1 VGKKAGR
8 RRNYINVCKQKNTI
22 IFVIAVSMILFAC
35 GAAEVQKEN
44 GAYVEETENEDS
56 ENAREEP
63 KTEAVP
69 EEQENDESITE
80 EAKGQIPED
89 AKEYLE
95 YLFDYLHPDR
105 SQMVDL
111 KLYETEDKLYY
122 EWKSIDEAGEL
133 TYPIVLAYEAYK
145 RISKDEE
152 RYGYT
157 EYMRGS
163 YFMIINCGGYWEI
176 DPDTGEIIPV
186 AKELL
191 EYLFDY
197 LHPDREG
204 IVDIELYE
212 TENRLCY
219 KWKIEF
225 KSGEISDPYV
235 LAYYGL
241 TQDGLYHLYAIYDEI
256 WDTHYDENGEAYKEH
271 TRDSYRNFWMVNSET
286 KEIIPEKIFNEE
298 SEEEYIIWNERYLDM
313 LRLYPEESE

>member
-1 VGKKAGR
+1 M
-8 RRNYINVCKQKNTI
+8 CKQKNTI
-22 IFVIAVSMILFAC
+22 IFVIAVSMILSAC

-44 GAYVEETENEDS
+44 GAYVEETENEAS
-56 ENAREEP
+56 ENAWEEP

-69 EEQENDESITE
+69 EEQETDESITE

-163 YFMIINCGGYWEI
+163 YFMIIHCGGYWEI

-197 LHPDREG
+197 LHPDRER

-212 TENRLCY
+212 TESRLCY

-225 KSGEISDPYV
+225 KSGGISAPYV
-235 LAYYGL
+235 LAYYSS
-241 TQDGLYHLYAIYDEI
+241 TQDGLYHQYAIYNEI
-256 WDTHYDENGEAYKEH
+256 WDTHYDENGETYKEH
-271 TRDSYRNFWMVNSET
+271 TRDSYLNFWIVNSET
-286 KEIIPEKIFNEE
+286 KELIPRSIFNKE
-298 SEEEYIIWNERYLDM
+298 SEDNYEIWNERYWDM
-313 LRLYPEESE
+313 LDLYPEESE

>member
-1 VGKKAGR
+1 MGKQTKR
-8 RRNYINVCKQKNTI
+8 NTI
-22 IFVIAVSMILFAC
+22 IFLLVLSIMLSAC

-44 GAYVEETENEDS
+44 DAYVEETENEAS

-69 EEQENDESITE
+69 EEQETAESITE

-89 AKEYLE
+89 AREY
-95 YLFDYLHPDR
+95 
-105 SQMVDL
+105 
-111 KLYETEDKLYY
+111 
-122 EWKSIDEAGEL
+122 
-133 TYPIVLAYEAYK
+133 
-145 RISKDEE
+145 
-152 RYGYT
+152 
-157 EYMRGS
+157 
-163 YFMIINCGGYWEI
+163 
-176 DPDTGEIIPV
+176 
-186 AKELL
+186 L

-225 KSGEISDPYV
+225 KSGEISDPDV

-256 WDTHYDENGEAYKEH
+256 WDTHYDENGETYKEH
-271 TRDSYRNFWMVNSET
+271 TRDSYRNFWIVNSET
-286 KEIIPEKIFNEE
+286 KELIPRSIFNKE

>member
-1 VGKKAGR
+1 M
-8 RRNYINVCKQKNTI
+8 CKQKNTI
-22 IFVIAVSMILFAC
+22 IFVIAVSMILSAC
-35 GAAEVQKEN
+35 GAAKVQKEN
-44 GAYVEETENEDS
+44 DAYVEETENEAS

-69 EEQENDESITE
+69 EEQETDESITE

-212 TENRLCY
+212 TESRLCY

-225 KSGEISDPYV
+225 KSGGISAPYV
-235 LAYYGL
+235 LAYYSS
-241 TQDGLYHLYAIYDEI
+241 TQDGLYHTYAIYNEI
-256 WDTHYDENGEAYKEH
+256 WDTHYDENGETYKEH
-271 TRDSYRNFWMVNSET
+271 TRDSYLNFWIVNSET
-286 KEIIPEKIFNEE
+286 KELIPRSIFNKE
-298 SEEEYIIWNERYLDM
+298 SEDNYEIWNERYWDM
-313 LRLYPEESE
+313 LDLYPEESE

>member
-1 VGKKAGR
+1 MGKQTKR
-8 RRNYINVCKQKNTI
+8 NTI
-22 IFVIAVSMILFAC
+22 IFLLVLSIMLSAC
-35 GAAEVQKEN
+35 GAAEVPKEN
-44 GAYVEETENEDS
+44 DAYVEETENEAF

-69 EEQENDESITE
+69 EEQETAESITE
-80 EAKGQIPED
+80 EAESQIPED

-122 EWKSIDEAGEL
+122 EWKSIDEEGEL

-197 LHPDREG
+197 LHPDRER

-212 TENRLCY
+212 TESRLCY
-219 KWKIEF
+219 RWKIEF
-225 KSGEISDPYV
+225 KSGGISPPYV
-235 LAYYGL
+235 LAYYSS
-241 TQDGLYHLYAIYDEI
+241 TQDGLYHQYAIYNEI
-256 WDTHYDENGEAYKEH
+256 WDTHYDENGETYKEY
-271 TRDSYRNFWMVNSET
+271 TRDSYLNFWIVNSET
-286 KEIIPEKIFNEE
+286 KELIPRSIFNEE
-298 SEEEYIIWNERYLDM
+298 SEEEYTIWNERYLDM
-313 LRLYPEESE
+313 LRLYTEESEQQE

>member
-1 VGKKAGR
+1 
-8 RRNYINVCKQKNTI
+8 
-22 IFVIAVSMILFAC
+22 
-35 GAAEVQKEN
+35 
-44 GAYVEETENEDS
+44 
-56 ENAREEP
+56 
-63 KTEAVP
+63 
-69 EEQENDESITE
+69 
-80 EAKGQIPED
+80 
-89 AKEYLE
+89 
-95 YLFDYLHPDR
+95 
-105 SQMVDL
+105 MVDL

-163 YFMIINCGGYWEI
+163 YFMIIHCGGYWEI

-197 LHPDREG
+197 LHPDRER

-212 TENRLCY
+212 TESRLCY

-225 KSGEISDPYV
+225 KSGGISAPYV
-235 LAYYGL
+235 LAYYSS
-241 TQDGLYHLYAIYDEI
+241 TQDGLYHQYAIYNEI
-256 WDTHYDENGEAYKEH
+256 WDTHYDENGETYKEH
-271 TRDSYRNFWMVNSET
+271 TRDSYLNFWIVNSET
-286 KEIIPEKIFNEE
+286 KELIPEKIFNEE

-313 LRLYPEESE
+313 LDLYSEESE

>member
-1 VGKKAGR
+1 M
-8 RRNYINVCKQKNTI
+8 CKQKNTI
-22 IFVIAVSMILFAC
+22 IFVIAVSMILSAC
-35 GAAEVQKEN
+35 GAAKVQKEN
-44 GAYVEETENEDS
+44 DAYVEETENEAS

-69 EEQENDESITE
+69 EEQETDESITE

-105 SQMVDL
+105 
-111 KLYETEDKLYY
+111 
-122 EWKSIDEAGEL
+122 
-133 TYPIVLAYEAYK
+133 
-145 RISKDEE
+145 
-152 RYGYT
+152 
-157 EYMRGS
+157 
-163 YFMIINCGGYWEI
+163 
-176 DPDTGEIIPV
+176 
-186 AKELL
+186 
-191 EYLFDY
+191 
-197 LHPDREG
+197 EG

-212 TENRLCY
+212 TESRLCY

-225 KSGEISDPYV
+225 GAGEISAPCV

-256 WDTHYDENGEAYKEH
+256 WDTHYDENGETYKEH

-286 KEIIPEKIFNEE
+286 KELIPRSIFNKE

>member
-1 VGKKAGR
+1 MGKQTKR
-8 RRNYINVCKQKNTI
+8 NTI
-22 IFVIAVSMILFAC
+22 IFLLVLSIMLSAC

-44 GAYVEETENEDS
+44 GAYVEETENEAS

-69 EEQENDESITE
+69 EEQETAESITE
-80 EAKGQIPED
+80 EAESQIPED
-89 AKEYLE
+89 AREYLE

-225 KSGEISDPYV
+225 KSGEISDPDV

-256 WDTHYDENGEAYKEH
+256 WDTHYDENGETYKEH
-271 TRDSYRNFWMVNSET
+271 TRDSYLNFWIVNSET
-286 KEIIPEKIFNEE
+286 KELIPEKIFNEE

-313 LRLYPEESE
+313 LDLYSEESE

>member
-1 VGKKAGR
+1 MGKQTKR
-8 RRNYINVCKQKNTI
+8 NTI
-22 IFVIAVSMILFAC
+22 IFLLVLSIMLSAC

-44 GAYVEETENEDS
+44 GAYVEETENEAS
-56 ENAREEP
+56 ENAWEEP

-69 EEQENDESITE
+69 EEQETDESITE

-163 YFMIINCGGYWEI
+163 YFMIIHCGGYWEI

-197 LHPDREG
+197 LHPDRER

-212 TENRLCY
+212 TESRLCY

-225 KSGEISDPYV
+225 KSGGISAPYV
-235 LAYYGL
+235 LAYYSS
-241 TQDGLYHLYAIYDEI
+241 TQDGLYHQYAIYNEI
-256 WDTHYDENGEAYKEH
+256 WDTHYDENGETYKEH
-271 TRDSYRNFWMVNSET
+271 TRDSYLNFWIVNSET
-286 KEIIPEKIFNEE
+286 KELIPRSIFNKE
-298 SEEEYIIWNERYLDM
+298 SEDNYEIWNERYWDM
-313 LRLYPEESE
+313 LDLYPEESE

>member
-1 VGKKAGR
+1 M
-8 RRNYINVCKQKNTI
+8 CKQKNTI
-22 IFVIAVSMILFAC
+22 IFVIAVSMILSAC

-69 EEQENDESITE
+69 EEQETAESITE
-80 EAKGQIPED
+80 EAESQIPED
-89 AKEYLE
+89 AREYLE
-95 YLFDYLHPDR
+95 YLFDYLHLDR

-191 EYLFDY
+191 E
-197 LHPDREG
+197 
-204 IVDIELYE
+204 
-212 TENRLCY
+212 
-219 KWKIEF
+219 
-225 KSGEISDPYV
+225 
-235 LAYYGL
+235 
-241 TQDGLYHLYAIYDEI
+241 
-256 WDTHYDENGEAYKEH
+256 
-271 TRDSYRNFWMVNSET
+271 
-286 KEIIPEKIFNEE
+286 
-298 SEEEYIIWNERYLDM
+298 
-313 LRLYPEESE
+313 

>member
-1 VGKKAGR
+1 MGKQTKR
-8 RRNYINVCKQKNTI
+8 NTI
-22 IFVIAVSMILFAC
+22 IFLLVLSIMLSAC

-44 GAYVEETENEDS
+44 DAYVEETENEAS

-69 EEQENDESITE
+69 EEQETAESITE
-80 EAKGQIPED
+80 EAESQIPED

-197 LHPDREG
+197 LHPDRER

-212 TENRLCY
+212 TESRLCY

-225 KSGEISDPYV
+225 KSGGISAPYV

-256 WDTHYDENGEAYKEH
+256 WDTHYDENGETYKEH
-271 TRDSYRNFWMVNSET
+271 TRDSYRNFWIVNSET
-286 KEIIPEKIFNEE
+286 KELIPRSIFNKE

-313 LRLYPEESE
+313 LDLYSEESE

>member
-1 VGKKAGR
+1 MGKQTKR
-8 RRNYINVCKQKNTI
+8 NTI
-22 IFVIAVSMILFAC
+22 IFLLVLSIMLSAC

-44 GAYVEETENEDS
+44 GAYVEETENEAF
-56 ENAREEP
+56 ENTQEEP

-69 EEQENDESITE
+69 EEQETAESITE
-80 EAKGQIPED
+80 EAESQIPED
-89 AKEYLE
+89 AREYLE

-212 TENRLCY
+212 TESRLCY

-256 WDTHYDENGEAYKEH
+256 WDTHYDENGETYKEH
-271 TRDSYRNFWMVNSET
+271 TRDSYRNFWMVNGET
-286 KEIIPEKIFNEE
+286 KELIPRSIFNKE

>member
-1 VGKKAGR
+1 MGKQTKR
-8 RRNYINVCKQKNTI
+8 NTI
-22 IFVIAVSMILFAC
+22 IFLLVLSIMLSAC

-44 GAYVEETENEDS
+44 DAYVEETENEAS

-69 EEQENDESITE
+69 EEQETAESITE
-80 EAKGQIPED
+80 EAESQIPED
-89 AKEYLE
+89 AREYLE

-122 EWKSIDEAGEL
+122 EWKFIDEAGEL

-225 KSGEISDPYV
+225 KSGEISDPDV

-256 WDTHYDENGEAYKEH
+256 WDTHYDENGETYKEH
-271 TRDSYRNFWMVNSET
+271 TRDSYRNFWIVNSET
-286 KEIIPEKIFNEE
+286 KELIPRSIFNKE

>member
-1 VGKKAGR
+1 M
-8 RRNYINVCKQKNTI
+8 CKQKNTI
-22 IFVIAVSMILFAC
+22 IFVIAVSMILSAC

-105 SQMVDL
+105 
-111 KLYETEDKLYY
+111 
-122 EWKSIDEAGEL
+122 
-133 TYPIVLAYEAYK
+133 
-145 RISKDEE
+145 
-152 RYGYT
+152 
-157 EYMRGS
+157 
-163 YFMIINCGGYWEI
+163 
-176 DPDTGEIIPV
+176 
-186 AKELL
+186 
-191 EYLFDY
+191 
-197 LHPDREG
+197 EG

-256 WDTHYDENGEAYKEH
+256 WDMHYDENGETYKEH

-298 SEEEYIIWNERYLDM
+298 SEEEYMIWNERYLDM

>member
-1 VGKKAGR
+1 M
-8 RRNYINVCKQKNTI
+8 CKQKNTI
-22 IFVIAVSMILFAC
+22 IFVIAVSMILSAC
-35 GAAEVQKEN
+35 GAAKVQKEN
-44 GAYVEETENEDS
+44 DAYVEETENEAS

-95 YLFDYLHPDR
+95 YLFDYLHQDR

-176 DPDTGEIIPV
+176 DPETGEIIPV

-212 TENRLCY
+212 TESRLCY

-225 KSGEISDPYV
+225 GAGEISAPYV
-235 LAYYGL
+235 LAYYSS
-241 TQDGLYHLYAIYDEI
+241 TQDGLYHTYAIYNEI
-256 WDTHYDENGEAYKEH
+256 WDTHYDENGETYKEH
-271 TRDSYRNFWMVNSET
+271 TRDSYLNFWIVNSET
-286 KEIIPEKIFNEE
+286 KELIPRSIFNKE
-298 SEEEYIIWNERYLDM
+298 SEDNYEIWNERYWDM
-313 LRLYPEESE
+313 LDLYPEESE

>member
-1 VGKKAGR
+1 M
-8 RRNYINVCKQKNTI
+8 CKQKNTI
-22 IFVIAVSMILFAC
+22 IFVIAISMILSAC
-35 GAAEVQKEN
+35 GAAKVQKEN
-44 GAYVEETENEDS
+44 DAYVEETENEAS

-69 EEQENDESITE
+69 EEQETDESITE

-163 YFMIINCGGYWEI
+163 YFMIIHCGGYWEI

-197 LHPDREG
+197 LHPDRER
-204 IVDIELYE
+204 IADIELYE
-212 TENRLCY
+212 TESRLCY
-219 KWKIEF
+219 KWKVEF
-225 KSGEISDPYV
+225 KSGEISEPYV
-235 LAYYGL
+235 LAYYSS
-241 TQDGLYHLYAIYDEI
+241 TQDGLYHRYAIYNEI
-256 WDTHYDENGEAYKEH
+256 WDTHYDENGETYEEY
-271 TRDSYRNFWMVNSET
+271 TRDSYLNFWMVNGET
-286 KEIIPEKIFNEE
+286 KELIPRSIFNKE
-298 SEEEYIIWNERYLDM
+298 SEDNYEIWNERYWDM

>member
-1 VGKKAGR
+1 M
-8 RRNYINVCKQKNTI
+8 CKQKNTI
-22 IFVIAVSMILFAC
+22 IFVIAVSMILSAC
-35 GAAEVQKEN
+35 GAAKVQKEN
-44 GAYVEETENEDS
+44 DAYVEETENEAS

-69 EEQENDESITE
+69 EEQESDESITE

-197 LHPDREG
+197 LHPDR
-204 IVDIELYE
+204 
-212 TENRLCY
+212 LCY

-225 KSGEISDPYV
+225 GAGEISAPYV
-235 LAYYGL
+235 LAYYSL
-241 TQDGLYHLYAIYDEI
+241 TQDGLYHQYAIYNEI
-256 WDTHYDENGEAYKEH
+256 WDTHYDENGETYKEH
-271 TRDSYRNFWMVNSET
+271 TRDSYRNFWIVNSET
-286 KEIIPEKIFNEE
+286 KELIPRSIFNKE

-313 LRLYPEESE
+313 LRLYSEESE

>member
-1 VGKKAGR
+1 M
-8 RRNYINVCKQKNTI
+8 CKQKNTI
-22 IFVIAVSMILFAC
+22 IFVIAVSMILSAC

-44 GAYVEETENEDS
+44 GAYVEETENEAS
-56 ENAREEP
+56 ENTREEP

-163 YFMIINCGGYWEI
+163 YFMIIHCGGYWEI

-197 LHPDREG
+197 LHPDRER

-212 TENRLCY
+212 TESRLCY

-225 KSGEISDPYV
+225 KSGGISAPYV
-235 LAYYGL
+235 LAYYG
-241 TQDGLYHLYAIYDEI
+241 
-256 WDTHYDENGEAYKEH
+256 
-271 TRDSYRNFWMVNSET
+271 
-286 KEIIPEKIFNEE
+286 
-298 SEEEYIIWNERYLDM
+298 
-313 LRLYPEESE
+313 

>member
-1 VGKKAGR
+1 MGKQTKR
-8 RRNYINVCKQKNTI
+8 NTI
-22 IFVIAVSMILFAC
+22 IFLLVLSIMLSAC

-44 GAYVEETENEDS
+44 GAYVEETENEAS

-69 EEQENDESITE
+69 EEQETDESITE

-105 SQMVDL
+105 
-111 KLYETEDKLYY
+111 
-122 EWKSIDEAGEL
+122 
-133 TYPIVLAYEAYK
+133 
-145 RISKDEE
+145 
-152 RYGYT
+152 
-157 EYMRGS
+157 
-163 YFMIINCGGYWEI
+163 
-176 DPDTGEIIPV
+176 
-186 AKELL
+186 
-191 EYLFDY
+191 
-197 LHPDREG
+197 EG
-204 IVDIELYE
+204 IADIELYE
-212 TENRLCY
+212 TESRLCY

-225 KSGEISDPYV
+225 GAGEISAPLV

-256 WDTHYDENGEAYKEH
+256 WDTHYDENGETYKEH

>member
-1 VGKKAGR
+1 M
-8 RRNYINVCKQKNTI
+8 CKQKNTI
-22 IFVIAVSMILFAC
+22 IFVIAVSMILSAC
-35 GAAEVQKEN
+35 GAAKVQKEN
-44 GAYVEETENEDS
+44 DAYVEETENEAS

-69 EEQENDESITE
+69 EEQETDESITE

-105 SQMVDL
+105 
-111 KLYETEDKLYY
+111 
-122 EWKSIDEAGEL
+122 
-133 TYPIVLAYEAYK
+133 
-145 RISKDEE
+145 
-152 RYGYT
+152 
-157 EYMRGS
+157 
-163 YFMIINCGGYWEI
+163 
-176 DPDTGEIIPV
+176 
-186 AKELL
+186 
-191 EYLFDY
+191 
-197 LHPDREG
+197 EG

-212 TENRLCY
+212 TESRLCY

-225 KSGEISDPYV
+225 GAGEISAPCV

-241 TQDGLYHLYAIYDEI
+241 TQDGLYHTYAIYNEI
-256 WDTHYDENGEAYKEH
+256 WDTHYDENGETYKEH

-286 KEIIPEKIFNEE
+286 KELIPEKIFNEE

>member
-1 VGKKAGR
+1 MRSMSKQ
-8 RRNYINVCKQKNTI
+8 RNKI
-22 IFVIAVSMILFAC
+22 IFVIVISMVLSACAVN
-35 GAAEVQKEN
+35 EVPKEN
-44 GAYVEETENEDS
+44 ERYIEETGDEAF
-56 ENAREEP
+56 ENAQEEP
-63 KTEAVP
+63 KTEAVL

-225 KSGEISDPYV
+225 KSGEISDPDV

-256 WDTHYDENGEAYKEH
+256 WDTHYDENGETYKEH
-271 TRDSYRNFWMVNSET
+271 TRDSYRNFWIVNSET
-286 KEIIPEKIFNEE
+286 KELIPRSIFNKE

>member
-1 VGKKAGR
+1 MGKQTKR
-8 RRNYINVCKQKNTI
+8 NTI
-22 IFVIAVSMILFAC
+22 IFLLVLSIMLSAC

-44 GAYVEETENEDS
+44 DAYVEETENEAS

-69 EEQENDESITE
+69 EEQETAESITE
-80 EAKGQIPED
+80 EAESQIPED
-89 AKEYLE
+89 AREYLE

-111 KLYETEDKLYY
+111 KLYETEDELYY

-225 KSGEISDPYV
+225 KSGEISDPDV

-256 WDTHYDENGEAYKEH
+256 WDTHYDENGETYKEH
-271 TRDSYRNFWMVNSET
+271 TRDSYRNFWIVNSET
-286 KEIIPEKIFNEE
+286 KELIPRSIFNKE

>member
-1 VGKKAGR
+1 M
-8 RRNYINVCKQKNTI
+8 CKQKNTI
-22 IFVIAVSMILFAC
+22 IFVIAVSMILSAC

-44 GAYVEETENEDS
+44 GAYVEETENEAS

-69 EEQENDESITE
+69 EEQETDEGITE

-163 YFMIINCGGYWEI
+163 YFMIIHCGGYWEI

-197 LHPDREG
+197 LHPDRER

-212 TENRLCY
+212 TESRLCY

-225 KSGEISDPYV
+225 KSGGISAPYV
-235 LAYYGL
+235 LAYYSS
-241 TQDGLYHLYAIYDEI
+241 TQDGLYHTYAIYNEI
-256 WDTHYDENGEAYKEH
+256 WDTHYDENGETYKEH
-271 TRDSYRNFWMVNSET
+271 TRDSYLNFWIVNSET
-286 KEIIPEKIFNEE
+286 KELIPRSIFNKE
-298 SEEEYIIWNERYLDM
+298 SEDNYEIWNERYWDM
-313 LRLYPEESE
+313 LDLYPEESE

>member
-1 VGKKAGR
+1 M
-8 RRNYINVCKQKNTI
+8 CKQKNTI
-22 IFVIAVSMILFAC
+22 IFVIAVSMILSAC

-44 GAYVEETENEDS
+44 DAYAEETENEAF
-56 ENAREEP
+56 ENAQEEP

-69 EEQENDESITE
+69 EEQETAESITE
-80 EAKGQIPED
+80 EAESQIPED

-111 KLYETEDKLYY
+111 KLYETEDELYY

-163 YFMIINCGGYWEI
+163 YFMIIHCGGYWEI

-225 KSGEISDPYV
+225 KSGEISDPDV

-256 WDTHYDENGEAYKEH
+256 WDTHYDENGETYKEH
-271 TRDSYRNFWMVNSET
+271 TRDSYRNFWIVNSET
-286 KEIIPEKIFNEE
+286 KELIPRSIFNKE

-313 LRLYPEESE
+313 LRLYSEESE

>member
-1 VGKKAGR
+1 M
-8 RRNYINVCKQKNTI
+8 CKQKNTI
-22 IFVIAVSMILFAC
+22 IFVIAVSMILSAC

-44 GAYVEETENEDS
+44 DAYAEETENEAF
-56 ENAREEP
+56 ENAQEEP

-69 EEQENDESITE
+69 EEQETAESITE
-80 EAKGQIPED
+80 EAESQIPED

-111 KLYETEDKLYY
+111 KLYETEDELYY

-191 EYLFDY
+191 EYLFDD

-225 KSGEISDPYV
+225 KSGEISDPDV

-256 WDTHYDENGEAYKEH
+256 WDTHYDENGETYKEH
-271 TRDSYRNFWMVNSET
+271 TRDSYRNFWIVNSET
-286 KEIIPEKIFNEE
+286 KELIPRSIFNKE

>member
-1 VGKKAGR
+1 M
-8 RRNYINVCKQKNTI
+8 CKQKNTI
-22 IFVIAVSMILFAC
+22 IFVIAVSMILSAC
-35 GAAEVQKEN
+35 GAAKVQKEN
-44 GAYVEETENEDS
+44 DAYVEETENEAS

-69 EEQENDESITE
+69 EEQETAESITE
-80 EAKGQIPED
+80 EAESQIPED

-163 YFMIINCGGYWEI
+163 YFMIIHCGGYWEI
-176 DPDTGEIIPV
+176 DPETGEIIPV

-225 KSGEISDPYV
+225 KSGEISDPDV

-256 WDTHYDENGEAYKEH
+256 WDTHYDENGETYKEH

-286 KEIIPEKIFNEE
+286 KELIPRSIFNKE
-298 SEEEYIIWNERYLDM
+298 SEDNYEIWNERYWDM
-313 LRLYPEESE
+313 LDLYPEESE

>member
-1 VGKKAGR
+1 MGKQTKR
-8 RRNYINVCKQKNTI
+8 NTI
-22 IFVIAVSMILFAC
+22 IFLLVLSIMLSAC

-69 EEQENDESITE
+69 EEQETDESITE

-163 YFMIINCGGYWEI
+163 YFMIIHCGGYWEI

-197 LHPDREG
+197 LHPDRER

-212 TENRLCY
+212 TESRLCY

-225 KSGEISDPYV
+225 KSGGISAPYV
-235 LAYYGL
+235 LAYYSS
-241 TQDGLYHLYAIYDEI
+241 TQDGLYHAYAIYNEI
-256 WDTHYDENGEAYKEH
+256 WDTHYDENGETYKEH
-271 TRDSYRNFWMVNSET
+271 TRDSYLNFWMVNGET
-286 KEIIPEKIFNEE
+286 KELIPRSIFNKE
-298 SEEEYIIWNERYLDM
+298 SEDNYEIWNERYWDM

>member
-1 VGKKAGR
+1 MSG
-8 RRNYINVCKQKNTI
+8 
-22 IFVIAVSMILFAC
+22 
-35 GAAEVQKEN
+35 
-44 GAYVEETENEDS
+44 
-56 ENAREEP
+56 
-63 KTEAVP
+63 
-69 EEQENDESITE
+69 
-80 EAKGQIPED
+80 
-89 AKEYLE
+89 
-95 YLFDYLHPDR
+95 
-105 SQMVDL
+105 
-111 KLYETEDKLYY
+111 
-122 EWKSIDEAGEL
+122 KSIDEAGEL

-163 YFMIINCGGYWEI
+163 YFMIIHCGGYWEI

-197 LHPDREG
+197 LHPDRER

-212 TENRLCY
+212 TESRLCY

-225 KSGEISDPYV
+225 KSGGISAPYV

-256 WDTHYDENGEAYKEH
+256 WDTHYDENGETYKEH
-271 TRDSYRNFWMVNSET
+271 TRDSYRNFWIVNSET
-286 KEIIPEKIFNEE
+286 KELIPRSIFNKE

>member
-1 VGKKAGR
+1 M
-8 RRNYINVCKQKNTI
+8 CKQKNTI
-22 IFVIAVSMILFAC
+22 IFVIAVSMILSAC

-44 GAYVEETENEDS
+44 DAYAEETENEAF
-56 ENAREEP
+56 ENAQEEP

-122 EWKSIDEAGEL
+122 EWKYIDAAGEL

-204 IVDIELYE
+204 IADIELYE
-212 TENRLCY
+212 TESRLCY

-225 KSGEISDPYV
+225 KSGEISAPYV
-235 LAYYGL
+235 LAYYSS
-241 TQDGLYHLYAIYDEI
+241 TQDGLYHAYAIYNEI
-256 WDTHYDENGEAYKEH
+256 WDTHYDENGETYKEH
-271 TRDSYRNFWMVNSET
+271 TRDSYLNFWMVNGET
-286 KEIIPEKIFNEE
+286 KELIPRSIFNKE
-298 SEEEYIIWNERYLDM
+298 SEDNYEIWNERYWDM

>member
-1 VGKKAGR
+1 MRSMSKQ
-8 RRNYINVCKQKNTI
+8 RNKI
-22 IFVIAVSMILFAC
+22 IFVIVISMVLSACAVN
-35 GAAEVQKEN
+35 EVPKEN
-44 GAYVEETENEDS
+44 ERYIEETGDEDS

-69 EEQENDESITE
+69 EERESDESITE

-89 AKEYLE
+89 AKEY
-95 YLFDYLHPDR
+95 
-105 SQMVDL
+105 
-111 KLYETEDKLYY
+111 
-122 EWKSIDEAGEL
+122 
-133 TYPIVLAYEAYK
+133 
-145 RISKDEE
+145 
-152 RYGYT
+152 
-157 EYMRGS
+157 
-163 YFMIINCGGYWEI
+163 
-176 DPDTGEIIPV
+176 
-186 AKELL
+186 L

-225 KSGEISDPYV
+225 KSGEISDPDV

-256 WDTHYDENGEAYKEH
+256 WDTHYDENGETYKEH
-271 TRDSYRNFWMVNSET
+271 TRDSYLNFWIVNSET
-286 KEIIPEKIFNEE
+286 KELIPRSIFNKE